1 MKLIKTGII
10 LILIGFAMF
19 FIGTIV
25 SSQKTNIGGLI
36 MIGPIPIAFGT
47 SPEITVIAMLIG
59 VVLMILMFFIGSMM
73 SSAMRNET
81 PGKKSIQVLDTE
93 PETKVKGGGVI
104 LIGPIPI
111 VFGSDK
117 RYAII
122 AILLTIALML
132 LALIFLYYTS

>member
-10 LILIGFAMF
+10 LILIGFAMV

-59 VVLMILMFFIGSMM
+59 VILMLLMFFLGR
-73 SSAMRNET
+73 RNET

>member
-1 MKLIKTGII
+1 MKLIKTDII
-10 LILIGFAMF
+10 LILIGFAMV

-59 VVLMILMFFIGSMM
+59 VVLMLLMFFIGR
-73 SSAMRNET
+73 RNET

-122 AILLTIALML
+122 AILLTIALMIL
-132 LALIFLYYTS
+132 GIIFLYYTV

>member
-10 LILIGFAMF
+10 LILIGFALV

-47 SPEITVIAMLIG
+47 SPEITIVAMLIG
-59 VVLMILMFFIGSMM
+59 IVLMLLMFAVGMM
-73 SSAMRNET
+73 GSAMRNET
-81 PGKKSIQVLDTE
+81 PERKSSQVSDTE

-122 AILLTIALML
+122 AILLTIALMIL
-132 LALIFLYYTS
+132 GIIFLYYSV

>member
-1 MKLIKTGII
+1 MKLIKAGII
-10 LILIGFAMF
+10 LILVGFAMV
-19 FIGTIV
+19 FIGTMV
-25 SSQKTNIGGLI
+25 SSQKINIGGLI

-47 SPEITVIAMLIG
+47 SPEITIIAMLIG
-59 VVLMILMFFIGSMM
+59 VVLMLLMFFIGMM
-73 SSAMRNET
+73 GSAMGNET
-81 PGKKSIQVLDTE
+81 AGRKSSQVPDTE

-132 LALIFLYYTS
+132 LSMIFLYYAA

>member
-10 LILIGFAMF
+10 LILIGFALV

-47 SPEITVIAMLIG
+47 SPEITIIAMLIG
-59 VVLMILMFFIGSMM
+59 VILMLVMFAIGMM
-73 SSAMRNET
+73 SSMIRNET
-81 PGKKSIQVLDTE
+81 PERKSSQVSDTE

-122 AILLTIALML
+122 AILLTIALMIL
-132 LALIFLYYTS
+132 GIIFLYYSV

>member
-1 MKLIKTGII
+1 
-10 LILIGFAMF
+10 
-19 FIGTIV
+19 
-25 SSQKTNIGGLI
+25 

-59 VVLMILMFFIGSMM
+59 VILMLLMFFLG
-73 SSAMRNET
+73 RKNEI
-81 PGKKSIQVLDTE
+81 PGKKSISDTE
-93 PETKVKGGGVI
+93 PETEVKGGGVI

-122 AILLTIALML
+122 SILLTIALMI
-132 LALIFLYYTS
+132 LALVFLY

>member
-1 MKLIKTGII
+1 MKLIKSGIA
-10 LILIGFAMF
+10 LILIGFAMV

-25 SSQKTNIGGLI
+25 SSQNTNIGGLI

-59 VVLMILMFFIGSMM
+59 VILMLLMFFLG
-73 SSAMRNET
+73 RKNEI
-81 PGKKSIQVLDTE
+81 PGKKSISDTE
-93 PETKVKGGGVI
+93 PETEVKGGGVI

-122 AILLTIALML
+122 SILLTIALMI
-132 LALIFLYYTS
+132 LALVFLY

>member
-10 LILIGFAMF
+10 LILIGFAMV
-19 FIGTIV
+19 FIGTMV

-47 SPEITVIAMLIG
+47 SPEITVTAMLIG
-59 VVLMILMFFIGSMM
+59 VVLMLLMFFLGR
-73 SSAMRNET
+73 RNET
-81 PGKKSIQVLDTE
+81 PGKKSIQALDTE
-93 PETKVKGGGVI
+93 PEIKVKGGGVI

-132 LALIFLYYTS
+132 LALIFLYYPE

>member
-10 LILIGFAMF
+10 LILIGFAMV
-19 FIGTIV
+19 FIGVIV

-59 VVLMILMFFIGSMM
+59 VVLMLLMFAIGMM
-73 SSAMRNET
+73 SSAIRNET
-81 PGKKSIQVLDTE
+81 PGKKRIQVLDTE

-122 AILLTIALML
+122 AILLTIALMM
-132 LALIFLYYTS
+132 LALIFLYYRS

>member
-10 LILIGFAMF
+10 LILIGFAMVF
-19 FIGTIV
+19 LGR
-25 SSQKTNIGGLI
+25 
-36 MIGPIPIAFGT
+36 
-47 SPEITVIAMLIG
+47 
-59 VVLMILMFFIGSMM
+59 
-73 SSAMRNET
+73 RNET
-81 PGKKSIQVLDTE
+81 PGKKSIQALDTE

-132 LALIFLYYTS
+132 LALIFLYYPE